1 MESIFRVNMRGL
13 KVQKEQISESYT
25 QYGGRGLSSFILKE
39 EVSPVCHPLDRHNKL
54 IFAPGLLGGTMAP
67 NSGRLSIGAK
77 SPLTGTI
84 KESNAGGEA
93 GRYLGKLEIKGIIVE
108 EIPSDNRLYCLYIN
122 KDKAELLSADEL
134 KGLGNYEAVASLRK
148 KFGNKV
154 AIISIGQAGEMKLN
168 TATIAVTDMEGRPTR
183 HAGRGGLGAVMGSKG
198 LKAII
203 IDITGAEGPEYADKE
218 AFKKIT
224 RRFNQALQ
232 KHPVTGQGL
241 PRYGTNIL
249 MKIIDDAGALPTRY
263 FQMGQFEEVEAVS
276 GEKQYEIIKARG
288 GKIGHP
294 CHKGC
299 VIRCSRIYLDKNGQY
314 LTKGPEYETIW
325 ANGPNLG
332 INDLDAIAQ
341 IDRLSDDYGVDNIEV
356 GNAIGIAMK
365 AGVIS
370 FGDAQGAIDLYH
382 QIAKGTP
389 LGRIIGS
396 GAVTTAQ
403 IFGIA
408 RVAAVKGQSLPA
420 YDPRAVKGIGVTYAT
435 SPMGADHTAGYTIA
449 TNILGLGGKI
459 APLTKEGQVALSKKM
474 QVITAALDCTGLCLF
489 CALMMAD
496 EPKSWDDLIEMI
508 NARYGWQWT
517 THDFFVLGERVL
529 KIEREFNLKAG
540 FTPIDDR
547 LPEFFYEEPLPPHNS
562 VFDIPD
568 EEMQSVFEL

>member
-1 MESIFRVNMRGL
+1 
-13 KVQKEQISESYT
+13 
-25 QYGGRGLSSFILKE
+25 
-39 EVSPVCHPLDRHNKL
+39 
-54 IFAPGLLGGTMAP
+54 
-67 NSGRLSIGAK
+67 
-77 SPLTGTI
+77 
-84 KESNAGGEA
+84 
-93 GRYLGKLEIKGIIVE
+93 
-108 EIPSDNRLYCLYIN
+108 
-122 KDKAELLSADEL
+122 
-134 KGLGNYEAVASLRK
+134 
-148 KFGNKV
+148 
-154 AIISIGQAGEMKLN
+154 
-168 TATIAVTDMEGRPTR
+168 
-183 HAGRGGLGAVMGSKG
+183 
-198 LKAII
+198 
-203 IDITGAEGPEYADKE
+203 
-218 AFKKIT
+218 
-224 RRFNQALQ
+224 
-232 KHPVTGQGL
+232 
-241 PRYGTNIL
+241 
-249 MKIIDDAGALPTRY
+249 
-263 FQMGQFEEVEAVS
+263 
-276 GEKQYEIIKARG
+276 
-288 GKIGHP
+288 
-294 CHKGC
+294 
-299 VIRCSRIYLDKNGQY
+299 
-314 LTKGPEYETIW
+314 
-325 ANGPNLG
+325 LG